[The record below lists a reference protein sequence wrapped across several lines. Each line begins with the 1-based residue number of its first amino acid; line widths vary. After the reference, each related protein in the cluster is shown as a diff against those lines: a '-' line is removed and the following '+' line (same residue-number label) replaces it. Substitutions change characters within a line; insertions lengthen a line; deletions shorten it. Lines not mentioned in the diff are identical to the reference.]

1 MKALVCEMCNS
12 SDILKQ
18 DGYFVCQSCGM
29 KYSPE
34 EAKKMMVEGTVKF
47 DNSEF
52 VQKYLLNARRAKK
65 KEDWEETE
73 KYYNMVEQNDPTNV
87 EAIFYS
93 SYGKAKASLVDDNIF
108 KREAVFKT
116 LINSVSVLDDNFD
129 PEKSREL
136 VPIIAQI
143 TTDVISLLGSEFVYN
158 IRRDSYGIQV
168 YNDSSRTYKL
178 FVSTAFQM
186 LDTLE
191 EIFRKVPV
199 EDKDVNIFIL
209 KQELR
214 IARALSVSRAVNI
227 QAKRMANKMIPRIEE
242 RIKTLNPVFQT
253 TADKYYQKHPRQKPG
268 SSNTQT
274 WKIAL
279 WAIFGISAIFVG
291 SCFICFILYVFLL
304 MMMG

>member
-199 EDKDVNIFIL
+199 EDKDVNVFIL

-214 IARALSVSRAVNI
+214 IAQALSVSRAVNV
-227 QAKRMANKMIPRIEE
+227 QAKKMAYKMIPRIEE

-268 SSNTQT
+268 SRNTQT
-274 WKIAL
+274 WKIVL
-279 WAIFGISAIFVG
+279 WAIFGMSAIFVG